1 MLLSELEALSDIDL
15 ALQVIG
21 AMRRKIEALQYGEPA
36 RWNCTVIEEAL
47 VSGAI
52 NAYDTI
58 VEEKARGS
66 EDFALFTLDVIRNPY

>member
-21 AMRRKIEALQYGEPA
+21 AMRRKIEALQHGA
-36 RWNCTVIEEAL
+36 ATWDCAVIEEAL

-66 EDFALFTLDVIRNPY
+66 EDFKVFTLDVIRNPY